1 MTNEESQS
9 FANKEK
15 PHGTSKSTRF
25 YEILGAAGTATFAL
39 PTVMLGQRG
48 ANERIRVGMVGLG
61 GRMHSHIGS
70 LAAMA
75 QSDNVEIAAICDCD
89 QSKLDGAMQSY
100 PELAGLKLKTYTEQ
114 RKLFDDKSIDAV
126 SFATQDHWHA
136 LQTIWACQAGKDV
149 YVEKPPTWCIWEGR
163 KMVEAARKYQR
174 MVQIGTQNRS
184 SPNVREGMQKLQEG
198 LIGKIYMAR
207 GMAYKIRGNL
217 GKHRPR
223 PVPPGLDWD
232 AWVGPAQMVE
242 YSSFHHH
249 RWYWISNF
257 ASGDIANQTVH
268 DIDKIRWGLGAGH
281 PSDHGHVAGRPL
293 RPGEDDDA
301 DTPNTQAFLCKW
313 AGHKV
318 LVTFEIRHWYTNSEA
333 GMRDKYPFMETNS
346 VRWRDLLRQQR
357 LHDLPRLQQLLHV
370 PWPNNEPGPFKTE
383 GPNDAAKGY
392 AGTFWKVESV
402 PHFRNWLQAIRSRRH
417 EDLNADVEQ
426 GHLSMTVCHLA
437 RISCKLGRSVHFDPQ
452 AERFVN
458 DPEADKF
465 LKRVEYRKPYVM
477 PEVV

>member
-1 MTNEESQS
+1 M
-9 FANKEK
+9 
-15 PHGTSKSTRF
+15 KSSATV
-25 YEILGAAGTATFAL
+25 AAGTATFVL

-89 QSKLDGAMQSY
+89 QSKLDGAIQSY
-100 PELAGLKLKTYTEQ
+100 PGLAGLKLKTYTEQ

-184 SPNVREGMQKLQEG
+184 SPNVREGMQKLHEG
-198 LIGKIYMAR
+198 LIGEIYMAR
-207 GMAYKIRGNL
+207 GIAYKIRGNL

-223 PVPPGLDWD
+223 SVPPGLDWD

-249 RWYWISNF
+249 RWLWISNF
-257 ASGDIANQTVH
+257 ASGDVANQTVH
-268 DIDKIRWGLGAGH
+268 DIDKIRWGLALNAH
-281 PSDHGHVAGRPL
+281 PITVMSLGDRFT
-293 RPGEDDDA
+293 PGEDDDA

-313 AGHKV
+313 AGHKA
-318 LVTFEIRHWYTNSEA
+318 LVTFEFRHGYTNSEA
-333 GMRDKYPFMETNS
+333 GMRDKYPFMEKNS
-346 VRWRDLLRQQR
+346 CVGEIFFGSKGYMIFPDYSSYYTFLG
-357 LHDLPRLQQLLHV
+357 
-370 PWPNNEPGPFKTE
+370 PNNEPGPFKTE

-426 GHLSMTVCHLA
+426 GHLSMAVCHLA
-437 RISCKLGRSVHFDPQ
+437 KISCKLGRSMHFNPQ
-452 AERFVN
+452 TERFVN

-465 LKRVEYRKPYVM
+465 LKRPEYRKPYVI
-477 PEVV
+477 PEIV

>member
-1 MTNEESQS
+1 MGQVNRRD
-9 FANKEK
+9 FM
-15 PHGTSKSTRF
+15 KSSATV
-25 YEILGAAGTATFAL
+25 AAGTATFAL

-89 QSKLDGAMQSY
+89 QSKLDGAVQSY
-100 PELAGLKLKTYTEQ
+100 PGLAGLKLKTYTEQ

-126 SFATQDHWHA
+126 SFATQDHWHT

-174 MVQIGTQNRS
+174 MVQVGTQNRS
-184 SPNVREGMQKLQEG
+184 SPNVREGMQKLHEG
-198 LIGKIYMAR
+198 LIGEIYMAR
-207 GMAYKIRGNL
+207 GLAYKIRGNL
-217 GKHRPR
+217 GKHRPG

-249 RWYWISNF
+249 RWLWISNF
-257 ASGDIANQTVH
+257 ASGDVANQTVH
-268 DIDKIRWGLGAGH
+268 DIDKIRWGLALNTH
-281 PSDHGHVAGRPL
+281 PITVMSLGDRFT
-293 RPGEDDDA
+293 PGEDDDA

-313 AGHKV
+313 AGHKA
-318 LVTFEIRHWYTNSEA
+318 LVTFEFRHWYTNSEA
-333 GMRDKYPFMETNS
+333 GMRDKYPFMEKNS
-346 VRWRDLLRQQR
+346 CVGEIFFGSKGYMIFPDYSSYYTFLG
-357 LHDLPRLQQLLHV
+357 
-370 PWPNNEPGPFKTE
+370 PNNEPGPFKTE
-383 GPNDAAKGY
+383 GPNDAANGY

-417 EDLNADVEQ
+417 EDLNADVRA
-426 GHLSMTVCHLA
+426 GAPLDDRLPLSQDLLQA
-437 RISCKLGRSVHFDPQ
+437 GPQ
-452 AERFVN
+452 RAF
-458 DPEADKF
+458 
-465 LKRVEYRKPYVM
+465 
-477 PEVV
+477 